1 MKKLAILLVLLLGSG
16 LILNSVA
23 CESGGEE
30 ATSSPLI
37 EPSSTNNSEPQVIL
51 EPVEITIG
59 NYTDKTGPSAN
70 PSAVIDMALEDM
82 VRYYND
88 DELIPGV
95 TFKVKNYDSQVD
107 PANDIPGYE
116 WLKERGAD
124 VLFTIIPT
132 APITLKSLLEKDKLV
147 LFTGVPHREA
157 IEPPGYVF
165 GVGSS
170 LLEYHSY
177 ALLKWIAENDPD
189 FPVDRP
195 ARIGGA
201 GWATGYMDAVF
212 RGAEDYAQAH
222 PEQYDWEGGYIT
234 GIKFIWQ
241 AEVEALKDCDYL
253 IPPTMMNQF
262 VEQCQRSGYTGKFI
276 GTAVHTAF
284 FNLIDEADTWDEI
297 DGMRIIMPNSWWN
310 EESEIVDLAKEL
322 LERYHPGEL
331 KEMMRTSVGYLT
343 VNSVYIMFELIRK
356 TVEEVGPENF
366 SSQALYNAANDFSL
380 MMDGRETDSFNENK
394 HLSRNWFAIYEFDA
408 EERDLIRVNPDEWLD
423 VLLEP

>member
-1 MKKLAILLVLLLGSG
+1 MKKLAILLVSFLALG
-16 LILNSVA
+16 LILNSIA
-23 CESGGEE
+23 CDSGDEE
-30 ATSSPLI
+30 ATLAPVAQ
-37 EPSSTNNSEPQVIL
+37 PSSTSTSEPQVIP

-70 PSAVIDMALEDM
+70 PSSVIDMALEDM
-82 VRYYND
+82 VRYYNEE
-88 DELIPGV
+88 ELIPGV
-95 TFKVKNYDSQVD
+95 RFKVISYDSQVD
-107 PANDIPGYE
+107 PSNDIPGYE

-132 APITLKSLLEKDKLV
+132 TPITLKPLLEKDRLV

-157 IEPPGYVF
+157 IEPPGHVF

-177 ALLKWIAENDPD
+177 TLLEWLAENDPD
-189 FPVDRP
+189 FPSNRP

-212 RGAEDYAQAH
+212 RGAKEYAQAH
-222 PEQYDWEGGYIT
+222 PEQYDWVGGHIT
-234 GIKFIWQ
+234 SIKFTWL

-262 VEQCQRSGYTGKFI
+262 VEQYRSSGYTGKFI

-284 FNLIDEADTWDEI
+284 FNLIDDDDIWDEI

-322 LERYHPGEL
+322 LERYHPGQLE
-331 KEMMRTSVGYLT
+331 EMMRTSVGYLT

-356 TVEEVGPENF
+356 TVNEVGPENF
-366 SSQALYNAANDFSL
+366 SSQALYNAASDFSL
-380 MMDGRETDSFNENK
+380 MIDGRETDSFNENK
-394 HLSRNWFAIYEFDA
+394 RLSRNWFAIYEFDA
-408 EERDLIRVNPDEWLD
+408 EERELVRLNPDEWLD
-423 VLLEP
+423 VMLEP